1 MLAGKAALDEE
12 LKQLR
17 EEFAAARK
25 ANSVQP
31 DTHDYTE
38 TETRNY
44 FIDLLLK
51 EAGWELD
58 GKNFEIEVS
67 GMLASTP
74 LSQRDFETG
83 RQSEAD
89 RSSLE
94 VSTWFFFKIVR
105 SKTRFW
111 QMLGSGTR
119 LRLNLFG
126 SGKDKELFYI
136 FDYCQNL
143 EFFSQ
148 KPDHSD
154 GSASEPLS
162 TRLFKARLEIIAELD
177 KKVEAGRQVSERAA
191 YQLNEAQLRTE
202 LADFLHQHVA
212 AMNLDNFVVS
222 RNANQWR
229 NTPRPRHGKTR
240 QRRF

>member
-1 MLAGKAALDEE
+1 MQLHERDEKLSALLAGKAALDEE

-17 EEFAAARK
+17 EEFAAVRK
-25 ANSVQP
+25 VNSAQP

-38 TETRNY
+38 TETRDY

-94 VSTWFFFKIVR
+94 VSTWCFSR
-105 SKTRFW
+105 SSARK
-111 QMLGSGTR
+111 QSSGR
-119 LRLNLFG
+119 CW
-126 SGKDKELFYI
+126 D
-136 FDYCQNL
+136 
-143 EFFSQ
+143 
-148 KPDHSD
+148 
-154 GSASEPLS
+154 
-162 TRLFKARLEIIAELD
+162 AEL
-177 KKVEAGRQVSERAA
+177 ACA
-191 YQLNEAQLRTE
+191 
-202 LADFLHQHVA
+202 
-212 AMNLDNFVVS
+212 
-222 RNANQWR
+222 
-229 NTPRPRHGKTR
+229 
-240 QRRF
+240 